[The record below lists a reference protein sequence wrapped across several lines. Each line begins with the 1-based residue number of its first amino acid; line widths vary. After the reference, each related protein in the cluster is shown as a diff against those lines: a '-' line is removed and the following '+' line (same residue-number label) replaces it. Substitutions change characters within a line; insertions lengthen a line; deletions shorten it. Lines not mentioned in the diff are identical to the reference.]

1 MATEERRWRRGLGR
15 DREEE
20 GLCNTRLVRLRFDDD
35 ADGADERARAPSSD
49 RSSSG
54 RGASRTARRGRAGK
68 AARLVVGR
76 RKSSWG
82 DVRLGAEGATVL
94 PRSSAEAAAPT

>member
-54 RGASRTARRGRAGK
+54 RGASRTARRGRAGDPGGQ
-68 AARLVVGR
+68 ARQEGDASDLPIEGR
-76 RKSSWG
+76 RRG
-82 DVRLGAEGATVL
+82 G
-94 PRSSAEAAAPT
+94 